1 MKKASGSITGEN
13 KKSSTYTY
21 SDYTK
26 TQADASKETWKT
38 YLDKQYAYR
47 AALEKKFGED
57 ALKNNKK
64 AIESLQKYEELLVK
78 KFESDKAKRERE
90 NRKKALEELKSA
102 GLLTNEQRSEYKQIR
117 KDEVSE
123 RLQEKLVKEF
133 SSIGSNIVNYV
144 KSSLI
149 RMENQVDRYIDVF
162 NNYAAGINTRLQG
175 TNKSFSSI
183 ADTITGK
190 LAGSPLVK
198 QTEVISKLND
208 LVDAGISYNVEQRA
222 FLASVT
228 DKVVT
233 TFEVANSTLL
243 RIIRLQQADSTIARM
258 GMESVLNR
266 YLNAT
271 YQDTSYLKDAYD
283 TIESSL
289 VDAVSQLSV
298 QAGTEFEYVVQKW
311 LGSLYSVGMDS
322 GTLSSLARGINY
334 IASGNVGAL
343 SQNTALQNL
352 LLMGANRAG
361 LDYGT
366 MLQQGV
372 STIDL
377 DKLLAGVVEYAQGL
391 AQTDNLVVKNK
402 YAELFG
408 LTMADMTAL
417 LQMGDDLSYVINQT
431 LSYSEA
437 VQETRNQIATISQ
450 RMPLATMIKTAFD
463 NVMATAAEGIATNTG
478 AYITWLVTNV
488 VEEATGGINIPF
500 VNVLGSGVDVNANVT
515 QLMKTGIMGYSL
527 LSQISNIMDSLNV
540 TSSDNYL
547 YGWGETPYTARG
559 SGFTGITTGVQ
570 ATTSQSLLVGNAS
583 GSDIASNSIA
593 AARSEAQQS
602 VSGQES
608 EDRDTVNEIRN
619 NVSMMAQILQSVFDN
634 NNSLRVRVLDYGLV
648 NTSDSSRL

>member
-1 MKKASGSITGEN
+1 
-13 KKSSTYTY
+13 
-21 SDYTK
+21 
-26 TQADASKETWKT
+26 
-38 YLDKQYAYR
+38 
-47 AALEKKFGED
+47 
-57 ALKNNKK
+57 
-64 AIESLQKYEELLVK
+64 
-78 KFESDKAKRERE
+78 
-90 NRKKALEELKSA
+90 
-102 GLLTNEQRSEYKQIR
+102 
-117 KDEVSE
+117 
-123 RLQEKLVKEF
+123 
-133 SSIGSNIVNYV
+133 
-144 KSSLI
+144 
-149 RMENQVDRYIDVF
+149 
-162 NNYAAGINTRLQG
+162 
-175 TNKSFSSI
+175 
-183 ADTITGK
+183 
-190 LAGSPLVK
+190 
-198 QTEVISKLND
+198 
-208 LVDAGISYNVEQRA
+208 
-222 FLASVT
+222 
-228 DKVVT
+228 
-233 TFEVANSTLL
+233 
-243 RIIRLQQADSTIARM
+243 
-258 GMESVLNR
+258 
-266 YLNAT
+266 
-271 YQDTSYLKDAYD
+271 
-283 TIESSL
+283 
-289 VDAVSQLSV
+289 
-298 QAGTEFEYVVQKW
+298 
-311 LGSLYSVGMDS
+311 
-322 GTLSSLARGINY
+322 
-334 IASGNVGAL
+334 
-343 SQNTALQNL
+343 
-352 LLMGANRAG
+352 MGAKRAG

-583 GSDIASNSIA
+583 GSDIAGNSIA